1 VSIWA
6 SRLDEDEARWAEM
19 PPLVAVLAAEDL
31 LRAAEAACQRGD
43 YESIRCLFAS
53 ALAGARVIGEEHP
66 AWPTLNSAGLLLSGV
81 LALALCD

>member
-19 PPLVAVLAAEDL
+19 PPLVATLAAEDL
-31 LRAAEAACQRGD
+31 LRAAEAACERAD
-43 YESIRCLFAS
+43 YEGIRTLFAS
-53 ALAGARVIGEEHP
+53 ALAGARVIGEGHP
-66 AWPTLNSAGLLLSGV
+66 AWPALNNAGLLLSGV